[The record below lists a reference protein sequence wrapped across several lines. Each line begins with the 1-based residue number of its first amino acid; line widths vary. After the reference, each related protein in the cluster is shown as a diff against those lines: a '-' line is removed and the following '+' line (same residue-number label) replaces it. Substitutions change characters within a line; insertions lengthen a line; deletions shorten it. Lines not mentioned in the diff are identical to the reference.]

1 MYETMKEKE
10 EQEKLLKEKKRKKAS
25 LINTLILLLII
36 AGLVGFIYVK
46 RDALFSNK
54 TNEETKTETKEETK
68 KEENKEEPKEENEKE
83 YSIVREGKL
92 SSDESLAS
100 TNIKVND
107 KELKLEYRFI
117 DEDEGPGKITLKVNN
132 TDIYNEQALDGIGY
146 ISYQVFKATDN
157 KEYLIVKYNQ
167 WGFYSTILD
176 SNAKILK
183 TISPYDKE
191 TECFISL
198 DNENEINQE
207 ELVDNLTTI
216 KNGEVYYYKY
226 KSESLDDNSNIK
238 LSEVKIT
245 IKDGI
250 ITETNTGNE
259 KTGSVGQCS

>member
-10 EQEKLLKEKKRKKAS
+10 EQEQLLKEKKRKKAS

-54 TNEETKTETKEETK
+54 TKEETKTETKEE
-68 KEENKEEPKEENEKE
+68 NKEEPKEGNEKGS
-83 YSIVREGKL
+83 SIISEGKL

-117 DEDEGPGKITLKVNN
+117 EEDAGPGKITLKVNN
-132 TDIYNEQALDGIGY
+132 TELYNEEALDGIGDITY
-146 ISYQVFKATDN
+146 EVFKATDN

-198 DNENEINQE
+198 DKETKADSE

-226 KSESLDDNSNIK
+226 KSKSLDDNSNIK